1 MLLEDENED
10 DEEQP
15 LGPADPS
22 VWPGVLPKQAAFLT
36 ALVMF
41 AGHRTK
47 AARAAKISRALT
59 YHWQDT
65 DATFKLLLERAQRQ
79 AFGTLEDEMIRRAH
93 DGISHGIYYQGERVA
108 FERVYSDGI
117 MMMLARAGDPKYR
130 SSEVQVKGT
139 VDLKFKGELADL
151 LDVYRQLTKTAE

>member
-1 MLLEDENED
+1 MPPEELEDE
-10 DEEQP
+10 EEP
-15 LGPADPS
+15 LGPPDPS
-22 VWPGVLPKQAAFLT
+22 IWPGTLPKQAAFLN
-36 ALVMF
+36 ALVIL

-47 AARAAKISRALT
+47 AAKAARISRALT
-59 YHWQDT
+59 YHWQDV
-65 DATFKLLLERAQRQ
+65 DANFRLQFERAQRQ
-79 AFGTLEDEMIRRAH
+79 AFNVLEDAMIERAK
-93 DGISHGIYYQGERVA
+93 DGVKRAVYYQGMKCGTENY
-108 FERVYSDGI
+108 YSDGI